1 MKTRETHSSLFQ
13 QRFTLL
19 MALLLCLFVSGVEYL
34 PQEGG
39 VDQTEQS
46 SENPDQTFLNVAVD
60 AVVPFVLHV
69 SHTVMHLIYQ
79 IFSFEVKLPA
89 TPVIAASAPNELI
102 EILFER
108 IISPQGP

>member
-1 MKTRETHSSLFQ
+1 MKTRETHNSLFQ

-19 MALLLCLFVSGVEYL
+19 MALLFCVFVSGLEYL
-34 PQEGG
+34 PQDAP

-46 SENPDQTFLNVAVD
+46 SDHPDQTFLNVAVD

-69 SHTVMHLIYQ
+69 SHTVLHLIYQ
-79 IFSFEVKLPA
+79 VFSFELRLPVVPA
-89 TPVIAASAPNELI
+89 ITAFAPNDLV

>member
-1 MKTRETHSSLFQ
+1 MKTRETHSNLFQ

-19 MALLLCLFVSGVEYL
+19 MALLLCLFVSGIEYL
-34 PQEGG
+34 PQEASAE
-39 VDQTEQS
+39 QTEH
-46 SENPDQTFLNVAVD
+46 SEDHPDQTFLNVAVD

-69 SHTVMHLIYQ
+69 AHTVLHLIYQ
-79 IFSFEVKLPA
+79 VFSFELKLPLA
-89 TPVIAASAPNELI
+89 PAVAAIAPNNLV